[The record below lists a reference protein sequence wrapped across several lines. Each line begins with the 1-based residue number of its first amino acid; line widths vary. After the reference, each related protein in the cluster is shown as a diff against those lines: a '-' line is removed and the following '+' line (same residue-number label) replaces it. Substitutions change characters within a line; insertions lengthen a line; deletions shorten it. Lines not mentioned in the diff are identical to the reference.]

1 MRAIVTTAIVL
12 YRTDFKEADRIV
24 TMLTRGQGKIRVIA
38 KGVRRPLSKLAGGI
52 ELFSI
57 CQITFLPGRGEIKT
71 LISSRL
77 QKHYG
82 NIVKDIQR
90 TMLGYDFIKRINK
103 ITEDAVEDDYF
114 DLLEGAF
121 GGLDNLNIN
130 SDVLEF
136 WFDFQLLRLGGHSP
150 NLSVDLGGNQLKADQ
165 KYSFDYDNML
175 FVPNTEGQFNVN
187 HIKLMRLAFRTKNP
201 AILAKI
207 SGIKKLVLPV
217 AVLAKNSINLSY
229 G

>member
-24 TMLTRGQGKIRVIA
+24 TMLTRGHGKIRVIA

-57 CQITFLPGRGEIKT
+57 SQITFLSGRGEIKT

-121 GGLDNLNIN
+121 GGLDNPNIN
-130 SDVLEF
+130 NDVLEF

-229 G
+229 C

>member
-1 MRAIVTTAIVL
+1 M
-12 YRTDFKEADRIV
+12 
-24 TMLTRGQGKIRVIA
+24 
-38 KGVRRPLSKLAGGI
+38 
-52 ELFSI
+52 
-57 CQITFLPGRGEIKT
+57 
-71 LISSRL
+71 
-77 QKHYG
+77 
-82 NIVKDIQR
+82 
-90 TMLGYDFIKRINK
+90 
-103 ITEDAVEDDYF
+103 
-114 DLLEGAF
+114 LEGAF

-175 FVPNTEGQFNVN
+175 FVPNTEGQFNVS